1 MGTVRGIKAV
11 TENERELINLIRE
24 NDNPQQALALAMEL
38 MIDFLEKYGVPQDTS
53 SVLHQEAS

>member
-1 MGTVRGIKAV
+1 M

-24 NDNPQQALALAMEL
+24 NDNPQQALAIAMEL

-53 SVLHQEAS
+53 SVLHREVS